1 MSPLVSIIVPV
12 YNSEEYIFNSINSI
26 LNQTYKN
33 IEIIIINDGST
44 DRTNEI
50 LNEIALKDKRI
61 VYVNQKNI
69 GVSET
74 RNKGIQLSKGEYIT
88 FMDSDD
94 TVEPEYIEKLIEE
107 VLKNEFDI
115 VACGYTDIS
124 KYGIVK
130 LNDFYINNT
139 ILSKDEFIK
148 RILNGVG
155 GTVWGKIFRRNII
168 IENNIKMKQNIYM
181 CEDMIFVLE
190 YAMKC
195 NKYGAINEKLYNY
208 NRLNENSISAMVNM
222 QYYNNLIVVIS
233 EIQKILEEN
242 NYEKSYVD
250 SILCNRVQSMSIS
263 FLIMQHDKKHNYS
276 KKQKIENI
284 KIILNNKYNN
294 LYKSKFVGKAL
305 RDKLMISLI
314 KKNDVKYLNYYS
326 MLLYNIQTIKDKVR
340 GLS

>member
-94 TVEPEYIEKLIEE
+94 TVEPEYIEKLMEE

-130 LNDFYINNT
+130 LNDFYNNNT
-139 ILSKDEFIK
+139 ILSKDEFIN
-148 RILNGVG
+148 RIFYGVG
-155 GTVWGKIFRRNII
+155 GTVWGKVFKRNII
-168 IENNIKMKQNIYM
+168 IENNIKMKQNIFM

-190 YAMKC
+190 YVMKC
-195 NKYGAINEKLYNY
+195 NKYGSINENLYNY
-208 NRLNENSISAMVNM
+208 NRLNENSISTMVNM

-294 LYKSKFVGKAL
+294 LYKSKFVGKTL

>member
-1 MSPLVSIIVPV
+1 
-12 YNSEEYIFNSINSI
+12 
-26 LNQTYKN
+26 
-33 IEIIIINDGST
+33 
-44 DRTNEI
+44 
-50 LNEIALKDKRI
+50 
-61 VYVNQKNI
+61 
-69 GVSET
+69 
-74 RNKGIQLSKGEYIT
+74 
-88 FMDSDD
+88 
-94 TVEPEYIEKLIEE
+94 
-107 VLKNEFDI
+107 
-115 VACGYTDIS
+115 
-124 KYGIVK
+124 
-130 LNDFYINNT
+130 
-139 ILSKDEFIK
+139 
-148 RILNGVG
+148 
-155 GTVWGKIFRRNII
+155 
-168 IENNIKMKQNIYM
+168 M